1 MFAQL
6 IGEETSAIDGTPEL
20 TDAPTWI
27 VDPLD
32 GTTNFVHRY
41 PFVCVSI
48 GLVVDKVPTVG
59 VVFNPILDE
68 LFTAVK
74 GRGAFLNGQ
83 HIYASEQ
90 QDIGNAL
97 LATEIGTLRD
107 KKTVDSTSSRIN
119 NLLFKELCCE
129 DMKQSLRMLKVL
141 QHFYLKDGKWG

>member
-83 HIYASEQ
+83 HIYGQ
-90 QDIGNAL
+90 
-97 LATEIGTLRD
+97 
-107 KKTVDSTSSRIN
+107 
-119 NLLFKELCCE
+119 
-129 DMKQSLRMLKVL
+129 
-141 QHFYLKDGKWG
+141 

>member
-1 MFAQL
+1 
-6 IGEETSAIDGTPEL
+6 L

-107 KKTVDSTSSRIN
+107 KKTVDSTSNRIN
-119 NLLFKELCCE
+119 NLLFKELCSE